1 MTDLHKSLKAL
12 NAAAYVA
19 TRSASAAGDATL
31 YHRLRDLA
39 FETDKMVDASAPA
52 VQVAS

>member
-19 TRSASAAGDATL
+19 TRAASAAGDTAL

-39 FETDKMVDASAPA
+39 FETDKMVDANAPT
-52 VQVAS
+52 VGVAP